1 MKRFAKIRYKNES
14 RWIEFEGNHA
24 YFMINDPFSS
34 SFIRGELAQLN
45 PEKLD
50 FLPPVA
56 PSKVIG
62 VGWNYKDLV
71 GDQES
76 YPEPIVFL
84 KSPTSICSHNSK
96 IKIPKIV
103 EKVWVEVEVA
113 IIIGKECSDVSVSEA
128 NSYILGHTIGSDI
141 TALNI
146 NERDWHLARSKAF
159 DNFAPI
165 GPYLITEMNTNN
177 LLLKST
183 INNEEAQL
191 GNTSS
196 RIMDD
201 AQLISL
207 ISSIMTLMPGD
218 IIFTGTPARATE
230 ALVIAGDIV
239 EHEIEN
245 LGSLSFKVI

>member
-14 RWIEFEGNHA
+14 RWIEFEGSHA

-84 KSPTSICSHNSK
+84 KSPTSICGHNSK
-96 IKIPKIV
+96 IKIPEIV

-113 IIIGKECSDVSVSEA
+113 IIIGKECSGVSVSEA
-128 NSYILGHTIGSDI
+128 SSYILGHTIGSDI
-141 TALNI
+141 SALNI
-146 NERDWHLARSKAF
+146 HERDWHLARSKAF

-165 GPYLITEMNTNN
+165 GPFLVTEMITDN

-230 ALVIAGDIV
+230 AIVFAGDIV
-239 EHEIEN
+239 KHEVEN
-245 LGSLSFKVI
+245 LGSLSFKII

>member
-1 MKRFAKIRYKNES
+1 MKRFARIRYKKEPK
-14 RWIEFEGNHA
+14 WIELVNDQI
-24 YFMINDPFSS
+24 YLMINDPFSS
-34 SFIRGELAQLN
+34 SFNREELVKLDL
-45 PEKLD
+45 EKLD
-50 FLPPVA
+50 FLPPVN

-96 IKIPKIV
+96 IKIPKIT

-113 IIIGKECSDVSVSEA
+113 IIIGKECSNVKISEA
-128 NSYILGHTIGSDI
+128 SSYILGHTIGSDI
-141 TALNI
+141 SALNI
-146 NERDWHLARSKAF
+146 HERDWHLARSKAF
-159 DNFAPI
+159 DDFAPI
-165 GPYLITEMNTNN
+165 GPFLVTDVITEN
-177 LLLKST
+177 LALKSK
-183 INNEEAQL
+183 INNKEAQL

-201 AQLISL
+201 AQLIAL

-230 ALVIAGDIV
+230 ALIFAGDIV
-239 EHEIEN
+239 EHEVEN
-245 LGSLSFKVI
+245 LGSLSFKII